1 MKTPEASTAQRVPWW
16 RTRFGEAEIRRVASA
31 IEGEHISQGAL
42 TAEFEHELARILG
55 VPHVVATTSG
65 SMALLM
71 ALMATGIR
79 AGDEVIV
86 PNRTWI
92 ATAHAPYLLGAKPV
106 FVDVE
111 AGRPIIDAGRIEEHI
126 TPRTRAILPVHLNGR
141 AADMAEIQRV
151 AEKHGLTVIE
161 DAAQAFMSRNA
172 AGWLGT
178 QSALGCFSLSV
189 AKLIAT
195 GQGGFIAVRD
205 QTLYDKLLA
214 LRTHGI
220 ASVIHPVWE
229 QPGFNF
235 RFTDI
240 QAAIG
245 LAQLDQLDER
255 IAAVQ
260 TIYRRYREGL
270 RDHPAVRLIPVDTES
285 GELPLY
291 IEALCADRDALVAH
305 LAREGVEVRPFY
317 PNLDE
322 APYFQASGA
331 FPNALRFARDG
342 LFLPCGPAQPA
353 ENIERALAALDG
365 FEG

>member
-1 MKTPEASTAQRVPWW
+1 MAGSEAASVPWW
-16 RTRFGEAEIRRVASA
+16 RTRFGEAEIRRIASA
-31 IEGEHISQGAL
+31 IEHEHISQGAL
-42 TAEFEHELARILG
+42 TAEFERELARRLD

-71 ALMATGIR
+71 ALMAAGIR

-92 ATAHAPYLLGAKPV
+92 ATAHAPFLLGAKPV

-111 AGRPIIDAGRIEEHI
+111 AERPIIDARRIEERI

-141 AADMAEIQRV
+141 AADMAEICRL

-178 QSALGCFSLSV
+178 QGALGCFSLSV

-195 GQGGFIAVRD
+195 GQGGFVAVRD
-205 QTLYDKLLA
+205 PALYDKLVA

-245 LAQLDQLDER
+245 LAQLDRLDGR

-260 TIYRRYREGL
+260 AIHQRYRDGL
-270 RDHPAVRLIPVDTES
+270 RGHPAVRLIPVDTAA

-291 IEALCADRDALVAH
+291 VEALCADRDALTAH
-305 LAREGVEVRPFY
+305 LARQGIEVRPFY

-322 APYFQASGA
+322 APYFQAGGV
-331 FPNALRFARDG
+331 FPHALRFAREG

-353 ENIERALAALDG
+353 ENIERTLAALDRFG
-365 FEG
+365 G